1 MAKYI
6 RRKVI
11 HGIIHKRC
19 ASCGEYKPESE
30 FNLRNGSH
38 DKIQYYCKVCNK
50 DYCRRWSEKV
60 K

>member
-11 HGIIHKRC
+11 RGIIHKRC

-30 FNLRNGSH
+30 FNLKNESH
-38 DKIQYYCKVCNK
+38 DKIQYYCKECNK
-50 DYCRRWSEKV
+50 DYCRRWSEKF